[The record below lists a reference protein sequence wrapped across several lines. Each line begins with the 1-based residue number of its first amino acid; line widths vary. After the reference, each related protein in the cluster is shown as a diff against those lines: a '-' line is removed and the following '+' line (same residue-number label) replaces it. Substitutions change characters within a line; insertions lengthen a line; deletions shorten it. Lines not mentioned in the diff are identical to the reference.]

1 MNALTMRAV
10 RDGAG
15 NVRHMPAPRGAPA
28 PVARGRKKPVVPDPI
43 RTDGASGA
51 EQLRLFIERLERI
64 AEEVHDAQQDF
75 ADVLA
80 EAKST
85 GFDVKGIRAILTLR
99 KTEKHHRDEL
109 EAVVETYREALGL
122 R

>member
-15 NVRHMPAPRGAPA
+15 NVRHMPAALAAPA
-28 PVARGRKKPVVPDPI
+28 PATRGRKKPVVPDPI
-43 RTDGASGA
+43 RTNGESAA

-64 AEEVHDAQQDF
+64 QEEICGAQQDF
-75 ADVLA
+75 ADVMS

-85 GFDVKGIRAILTLR
+85 GYDTKGIRAILTLR
-99 KTEKHHRDEL
+99 KTEKHHRDEF
-109 EAVVETYREALGL
+109 EAILETYRGALGL
-122 R
+122 L